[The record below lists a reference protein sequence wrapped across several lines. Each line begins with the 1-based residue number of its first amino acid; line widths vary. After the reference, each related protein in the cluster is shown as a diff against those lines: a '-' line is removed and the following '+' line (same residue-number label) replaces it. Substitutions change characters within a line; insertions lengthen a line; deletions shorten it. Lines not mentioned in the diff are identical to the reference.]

1 MLVFGPHEN
10 LTTLVASFSDK
21 PIEDK
26 TWLGVYDAEV
36 QAEPVEIS
44 ARSFK
49 HIMQLSIFLFVPARQ
64 AVRRIAGFTVE
75 RKYPRVQP
83 EQSYNSPETT

>member
-49 HIMQLSIFLFVPARQ
+49 HIIKASACMSLKEIDKVF
-64 AVRRIAGFTVE
+64 G
-75 RKYPRVQP
+75 RVFSSFP
-83 EQSYNSPETT
+83 